1 MLNNQV
7 TVVTVPESQLFAVQ
21 QPEQGDSIQ
30 QEADLN
36 SEDDVTSV
44 TASASNVTDPN
55 ELTINVLQP
64 STSLPDGSVLA
75 EEASNTAPTEVKKRK
90 GGWPKGKKRK
100 KEFGDLNKPKAPITG
115 YVRFINSR
123 RSEVKQQHPHL
134 QFSEITKI
142 LGLEWSNLLQEE
154 KQKYLDEAEE
164 DKKRYIEELKIY
176 QQSEQ
181 YQAFIKRQSAKKLK
195 SIVGVDTPEEVSSS
209 LLLSE
214 QVEDDSNEL
223 YCRVCNQFFSSL
235 HNKKEHLFGKQHLL
249 MLTGEFEREA
259 EQNANGTEK
268 VSNDSPD
275 LAPCN
280 TVSDTVGTSLISNES
295 MVSISQFT
303 EKFLEQNLNRELELR
318 ELRKVVLMS
327 QEENMTLN
335 KDMEELKN
343 LLQKVEDDLGS
354 VKAYGASLTA
364 QLNSLRMVPTLFG
377 VINF

>member
-1 MLNNQV
+1 M
-7 TVVTVPESQLFAVQ
+7 
-21 QPEQGDSIQ
+21 
-30 QEADLN
+30 
-36 SEDDVTSV
+36 
-44 TASASNVTDPN
+44 
-55 ELTINVLQP
+55 
-64 STSLPDGSVLA
+64 
-75 EEASNTAPTEVKKRK
+75 
-90 GGWPKGKKRK
+90 
-100 KEFGDLNKPKAPITG
+100 
-115 YVRFINSR
+115 
-123 RSEVKQQHPHL
+123 
-134 QFSEITKI
+134 
-142 LGLEWSNLLQEE
+142 
-154 KQKYLDEAEE
+154 DEAEE

-275 LAPCN
+275 LVPCN